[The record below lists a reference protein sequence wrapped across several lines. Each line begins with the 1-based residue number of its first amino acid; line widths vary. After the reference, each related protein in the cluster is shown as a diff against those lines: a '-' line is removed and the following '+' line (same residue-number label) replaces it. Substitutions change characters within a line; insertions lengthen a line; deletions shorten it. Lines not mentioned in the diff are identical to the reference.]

1 MKKNYVKPS
10 LLSETFVANN
20 IMSGTIDE
28 NSFISAATWGDRA
41 LYFGGKEYTGITF
54 NAGNTLQSVSVNDFN
69 K

>member
-20 IMSGTIDE
+20 IMNGMAADADSFLSSGID
-28 NSFISAATWGDRA
+28 
-41 LYFGGKEYTGITF
+41 LYLNGQKHEGITF
-54 NAGNTLQSVSVNDFN
+54 SDGNTLNSVSINDFN